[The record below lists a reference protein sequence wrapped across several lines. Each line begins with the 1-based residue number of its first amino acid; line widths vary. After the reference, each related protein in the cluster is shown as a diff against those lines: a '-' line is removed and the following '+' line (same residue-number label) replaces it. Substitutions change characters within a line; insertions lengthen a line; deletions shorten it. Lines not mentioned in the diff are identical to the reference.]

1 MMGCSNPIK
10 ILHADCGNGNLLS
23 ELAHVFRGRKELAGR
38 FEVFGLKDSHQQSG
52 DDASREK
59 IVESLTEC
67 HPKID
72 WISRIRALSSERAW
86 PFPDRF
92 FDFVLS
98 SQVAE
103 PANELGWRFEQQY
116 RVLREF
122 GVGIHCIPDKSKP
135 IFRVIE
141 ERFALRY
148 GRSRSTHRYPIPS
161 LPPSPTISSWK
172 RVQQVG
178 ERVGFKVGPRY
189 NGALLR
195 RMLSG
200 DLEAYSYPR
209 GSFDTSIVRLLGP
222 WLPVTLVLEKPIL
235 E

>member
-1 MMGCSNPIK
+1 MMGCSNPIR
-10 ILHADCGNGNLLS
+10 ILHADCGNGSLVS
-23 ELAHVFRGRKELAGR
+23 ELAHVFWGRKELAGR
-38 FEVFGLKDSHQQSG
+38 FEVFGLKDSHQQSA

-59 IVESLTEC
+59 IVESLTER

-86 PFPDRF
+86 MFPDRF

-98 SQVAE
+98 SKVTE
-103 PANELGWRFEQQY
+103 PANELGWRFEEQY

-122 GVGIHCIPDKSKP
+122 GVGIHCIPDKGKP

-148 GRSRSTHRYPIPS
+148 RKPGVIHRYPIPS
-161 LPPSPTISSWK
+161 LPLSPTISSWK

-209 GSFDTSIVRLLGP
+209 GSFDTSIARLLGP
-222 WLPVTLVLEKPIL
+222 WLPVTLVFEKPCPD
-235 E
+235 

>member
-1 MMGCSNPIK
+1 MIGCSNPIR
-10 ILHADCGNGNLLS
+10 ILDADCGNVDLLL
-23 ELAHVFRGRKELAGR
+23 ELVHVLRGRKDLAGR
-38 FEVFGLKDSHQQSG
+38 FDVFGLKDSHQQLD

-59 IVESLTEC
+59 IVESLVER
-67 HPKID
+67 HPTID
-72 WISRIRALSSERAW
+72 WNSRIRALSCGQTW

-98 SQVAE
+98 SQAAE
-103 PANELGWRFEQQY
+103 PGNEQGWCFEQQY

-195 RMLSG
+195 RILSG